1 MVVAEIAVRRLKILI
16 EQYMETRK
24 RRPDVVS
31 TAAAE
36 IAIRAVMPNCPV
48 SGKAPDDMIA
58 ACAFE
63 HGLGVLLFDRP
74 DA

>member
-1 MVVAEIAVRRLKILI
+1 MVVDEIAARRLNILL

-24 RRPDVVS
+24 RRHDAVS

-48 SGKAPDDMIA
+48 SGKALDDMIA

-63 HGLGVLLFDRP
+63 HGLGVLFDQP

>member
-1 MVVAEIAVRRLKILI
+1 MVVDEIAARRLKILI
-16 EQYMETRK
+16 EQYIETRK
-24 RRPDVVS
+24 RRHDEVS

-36 IAIRAVMPNCPV
+36 MAITAVMPNCPV
-48 SGKAPDDMIA
+48 SGKALDDMIA

-63 HGLGVLLFDRP
+63 HGLGVLFDRP

>member
-1 MVVAEIAVRRLKILI
+1 MVTDEIAARRLTILL

-24 RRPDVVS
+24 RRHDAVS

-36 IAIRAVMPNCPV
+36 IAIRAVMPNRPI
-48 SGKAPDDMIA
+48 SGKALDDMIA
-58 ACAFE
+58 ACPFE
-63 HGLGVLLFDRP
+63 RGVLFDRP